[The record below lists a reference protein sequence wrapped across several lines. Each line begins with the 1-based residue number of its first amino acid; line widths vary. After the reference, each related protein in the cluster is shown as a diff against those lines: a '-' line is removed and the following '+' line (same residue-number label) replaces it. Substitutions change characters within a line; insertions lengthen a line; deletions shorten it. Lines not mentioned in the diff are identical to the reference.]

1 MTTPAQ
7 PSQPTLREGLES
19 PSNRADDNADDAP
32 RAARKPYQR
41 PVVQKRRSV
50 SQATL
55 VGSGGVLGVLAGGS
69 G

>member
-1 MTTPAQ
+1 MAKLAQ
-7 PSQPTLREGLES
+7 PSQPTTRDGLE
-19 PSNRADDNADDAP
+19 PVPNRAEDNADDAP

-55 VGSGGVLGVLAGGS
+55 IGTGGVGGALVGGS